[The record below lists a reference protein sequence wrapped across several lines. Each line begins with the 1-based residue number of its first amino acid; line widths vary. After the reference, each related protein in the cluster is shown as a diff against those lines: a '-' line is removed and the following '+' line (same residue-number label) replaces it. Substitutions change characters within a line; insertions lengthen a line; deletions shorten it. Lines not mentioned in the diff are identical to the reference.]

1 MRGMIGLARSLEGR
15 TVAVLLVAV
24 LVVHA
29 GALMLYRRS
38 AAAAADEAFAS
49 EIARQLVLAREA
61 VLRRP
66 PGDRATEARAL
77 SSNHFEIGW
86 DPSAPSSGA
95 PTSTPALRHL
105 RDRLLALEP
114 TLGPELSLILEAP
127 DEPLHRQDL
136 RGSFP
141 LPDGSLLTFRSAHA
155 PSLVDAAPWA
165 SLATAMAILV
175 GAAAV
180 ALMHWIAGP
189 LRGLTHATGLIGH
202 GTVVRVPEIGPDE
215 TREIGRALNA
225 MQERIHRLVGER
237 TQALAAVSHD
247 LRTPIARLRLR
258 IDRVEDE
265 GERRAMASDLDEM
278 QSMIDATLSY
288 LRGDTDPEVQ
298 QVTNVASLLMS
309 IADASTDAGRD
320 VEYRGPGRA
329 LATVRPVGIRRAL
342 ENLVDNGVRYGA
354 RVRIGLEMEEAALVV
369 RVDDDGPGIPPADIT
384 RVFEPFTRLEGSRNR
399 NTGGT
404 GLGLTIAKRA
414 IEAED
419 GVLSLDNRPEGGL
432 RAEVR
437 LPRAGSRS

>member
-38 AAAAADEAFAS
+38 AVAAADEAFAS

-66 PGDRATEARAL
+66 LGERVTEAKAL

-86 DPSAPSSGA
+86 DPRAPSPSA
-95 PTSTPALRHL
+95 TTSNPALRHL
-105 RDRLLALEP
+105 RDRLLTLEP
-114 TLGPELSLILEAP
+114 TLGPGLSLVLEAP

-141 LPDGSLLTFRSAHA
+141 LSDGSFLTFRSAHA

-175 GAAAV
+175 GV
-180 ALMHWIAGP
+180 ASVVLMHWIAGP
-189 LRGLTHATGLIGH
+189 LRELTHATGLIGH

-265 GERRAMASDLDEM
+265 SEHHAMASDLDEM
-278 QSMIDATLSY
+278 QAMIDATLSY

-309 IADASTDAGRD
+309 IADASTDADRD
-320 VEYRGPGRA
+320 VEYLGPGRA

-342 ENLVDNGVRYGA
+342 ENLVDNGVRYGS
-354 RVRIGLEMEEAALVV
+354 RVRISLEIEDAALVV
-369 RVDDDGPGIPPADIT
+369 RVDDDGPGIPPGDIT

-414 IEAED
+414 IEAE
-419 GVLSLDNRPEGGL
+419 GGTLGLDNRSESGL

-437 LPRAGSRS
+437 LPRAGSRN